1 MSEEAEKRLI
11 FVYNAESGGA
21 FTALKDSLH
30 KTFRKS
36 TYDCNLCKTTF
47 GFFGMKKEWKNFVSD
62 LDVPVEFK
70 KKDKFKFEFLHKDEF
85 NQKYDVKDAK
95 FPSAYLMDKTGLEL
109 FINQDE
115 MNAVKSIDE
124 LKDLVNNKIDAF
136 NL

>member
-1 MSEEAEKRLI
+1 MSEESEKKLI

-21 FTALKDSLH
+21 FTALKDTLH

-36 TYDCNLCKTTF
+36 TYQCNLCAVTF
-47 GFFGMKKEWKNFVSD
+47 GAFGMKRDWKNFVND

-85 NQKYDVKDAK
+85 NQKYDIKDAK
-95 FPSAYLMDKTGLEL
+95 FPSAYLLDNTSLDL
-109 FINQDE
+109 FITQDE
-115 MNAVKSIDE
+115 MNDVKSIDE
-124 LKDLVNNKIDAF
+124 LKELVNKKIEEF

>member
-1 MSEEAEKRLI
+1 MSEESEKKLI

-21 FTALKDSLH
+21 FTALKDTLH

-36 TYDCNLCKTTF
+36 TYQCNLCAVTF
-47 GFFGMKKEWKNFVSD
+47 GAFGMKRDWKNFVND
-62 LDVPVEFK
+62 LDVSVEFK

-85 NQKYDVKDAK
+85 NQKYDIKDAK
-95 FPSAYLMDKTGLEL
+95 FPSAYLLDNTSLDL
-109 FINQDE
+109 FITQDE

-124 LKDLVNNKIDAF
+124 LKELVNKKIEEF

>member
-1 MSEEAEKRLI
+1 MSEELEKKLI
-11 FVYNAESGGA
+11 FVYNAESGGV
-21 FTALKDSLH
+21 FTALKDTLH

-36 TYDCNLCKTTF
+36 TYQCNLCAVTF
-47 GFFGMKKEWKNFVSD
+47 GAFGMKRDWKNFVND
-62 LDVPVEFK
+62 LDVSVEFK

-95 FPSAYLMDKTGLEL
+95 FPSAYLLDKTGLDL
-109 FINQDE
+109 FITQDE

-124 LKDLVNNKIDAF
+124 LKELVNKKIEEF